1 MSKTDN
7 SFRSLAT
14 IVTTASSIIRAGA
27 GLYLPAIPIIAE
39 VLNISDSNMGL
50 TLIVYFIVFS
60 VFILIAGPLSDAY
73 GRKKIILLGIG
84 VFSTGSLIC
93 GLAGSFGIL
102 LTGRI
107 IQAVGASMIPGT
119 SRAAVRDVGND
130 LQVISVIGWM
140 SVLGSIML
148 VGAPIIGG
156 IITQY
161 FHWSGNFFLLSVLG
175 FMILIMTTIKMRE
188 SLPKNKRIQLSIRT
202 ALQTYTRML
211 SSAKFLLVLLPV
223 VLCFLFQGIYLVT
236 APFIFMREF
245 SLSPVQFGMSNIII
259 VIALAIGRYISMAS
273 VRRSS
278 TAIGYKVAAY
288 ISLISVLF
296 FGLILF
302 IDNTSLILV
311 FISIGVFATAF
322 GTLSPIGMKESI
334 TIFSKQS
341 GMASALQGSLL
352 LGATA
357 FGSGIASFIMK
368 ILPEISALQIFAYSS
383 LIIVLVTT
391 IVSLFTAR
399 MLVLENLKNND

>member
-1 MSKTDN
+1 MSKKDGD
-7 SFRSLAT
+7 FRSLAAV
-14 IVTTASSIIRAGA
+14 VTTASSIIRAGA

-39 VLNISDSNMGL
+39 VLNISDTNMGL

-60 VFILIAGPLSDAY
+60 IFILIAGPLSDAY
-73 GRKKIILLGIG
+73 GRKKIIILGIAI
-84 VFSTGSLIC
+84 FSIGSLIC

-119 SRAAVRDVGND
+119 SRAAVRDAGND
-130 LQVISVIGWM
+130 LQVVSVIGWM

-156 IITQY
+156 IVTQY
-161 FHWSGNFFLLSVLG
+161 LQWSGNFFLLFASG
-175 FMILIMTTIKMRE
+175 MIILLITVIKMRE
-188 SLPKNKRIQLSIRT
+188 SLPKNKRIQLSIKTSLRSY
-202 ALQTYTRML
+202 LGML
-211 SSAKFLLVLLPV
+211 SSAKFMLVLLPV
-223 VLCFLFQGIYLVT
+223 IFCFLFQGIYLVT
-236 APFIFMREF
+236 APFVFMREF
-245 SLSPVQFGMSNIII
+245 NMSPVQFGMSNIII
-259 VIALAIGRYISMAS
+259 VIALAIGRYISVTS
-273 VRRSS
+273 TKRSS

-296 FGLILF
+296 FGLIIF
-302 IDNTSLILV
+302 NDNKSLILV
-311 FISIGVFATAF
+311 FTSIGIFATAF

-334 TIFSKQS
+334 SIFSKQS

-368 ILPEISALQIFAYSS
+368 VLPKMSALNIFAYSS
-383 LIIVLVTT
+383 LIIALGTT
-391 IVSLFTAR
+391 IISLITAR
-399 MLVLENLKNND
+399 MLSASNTYEK